1 VEIAPRG
8 KWQGFDVHETGSEEI
23 FVVTGTFNDG
33 NRNYPGGTFIHNP
46 ISSSYIPQ
54 SATGCLLFV
63 FYPQGES
70 S

>member
-1 VEIAPRG
+1 VEIAPGG
-8 KWQGFDVHETGSEEI
+8 KWQGFDVYETGSEEI

-46 ISSSYIPQ
+46 IGSSYIPQ